1 MTVDFMDILKK
12 HFSSLKNYEKP
23 GIYSLSP
30 RAFSMGGVWEF
41 RDYLFFILANKGK
54 SLTMEIE
61 TFVEKYFNGDESKL
75 ITKKAVSKQRQKFSY
90 EIFIDMNRYFIE
102 DFVDSDEYEY
112 FFKDWIVL
120 VVDGSK
126 SEIPNT
132 PESKEWANIEDD
144 SLTNKKALRVLFS
157 TIIDV
162 KYGVVFDSMLGKY
175 DSSERELLKQ
185 HIDNIEDLVDL
196 KKVILIMDAGY
207 YSLELKLILEKRG
220 INYIFRLPPST
231 YRYEISQMKNF
242 DEYLKFNNTGERRRK
257 IKDKNILKKAEK
269 LLYIE
274 GRVVKVPIINEK
286 DEKDELILLTNLP
299 QNKLDGYEI
308 ADLYR
313 DRWKI
318 EVNYDRLKNKMEIEN
333 YSGKLE
339 QTIKQDFYSRIYI
352 FNLAM
357 ILRNNIQKNLERK
370 NKKKREKENKE
381 YRTNIN
387 TLIGRIKNKLL
398 DLFTSDNEEIKMI
411 FEGIIKRG
419 VKDTYLYDFNR
430 PKKQWHE
437 KIFIGKFRFNQRRN
451 I

>member
-1 MTVDFMDILKK
+1 
-12 HFSSLKNYEKP
+12 
-23 GIYSLSP
+23 
-30 RAFSMGGVWEF
+30 
-41 RDYLFFILANKGK
+41 
-54 SLTMEIE
+54 MEIE

-102 DFVDSDEYEY
+102 NFVDSDEYEY

-162 KYGVVFDSMLGKY
+162 KYGVVYDSILGKY

-257 IKDKNILKKAEK
+257 IKDKNILKK
-269 LLYIE
+269 
-274 GRVVKVPIINEK
+274 GR
-286 DEKDELILLTNLP
+286 
-299 QNKLDGYEI
+299 
-308 ADLYR
+308 
-313 DRWKI
+313 KI
-318 EVNYDRLKNKMEIEN
+318 
-333 YSGKLE
+333 
-339 QTIKQDFYSRIYI
+339 TIY
-352 FNLAM
+352 
-357 ILRNNIQKNLERK
+357 
-370 NKKKREKENKE
+370 
-381 YRTNIN
+381 
-387 TLIGRIKNKLL
+387 
-398 DLFTSDNEEIKMI
+398 
-411 FEGIIKRG
+411 
-419 VKDTYLYDFNR
+419 
-430 PKKQWHE
+430 
-437 KIFIGKFRFNQRRN
+437 
-451 I
+451 

>member
-1 MTVDFMDILKK
+1 M
-12 HFSSLKNYEKP
+12 
-23 GIYSLSP
+23 
-30 RAFSMGGVWEF
+30 
-41 RDYLFFILANKGK
+41 
-54 SLTMEIE
+54 
-61 TFVEKYFNGDESKL
+61 
-75 ITKKAVSKQRQKFSY
+75 
-90 EIFIDMNRYFIE
+90 
-102 DFVDSDEYEY
+102 
-112 FFKDWIVL
+112 
-120 VVDGSK
+120 
-126 SEIPNT
+126 
-132 PESKEWANIEDD
+132 
-144 SLTNKKALRVLFS
+144 VLFS
-157 TIIDV
+157 IL
-162 KYGVVFDSMLGKY
+162 YLEKY

-352 FNLAM
+352 FNLA
-357 ILRNNIQKNLERK
+357 N
-370 NKKKREKENKE
+370 
-381 YRTNIN
+381 
-387 TLIGRIKNKLL
+387 
-398 DLFTSDNEEIKMI
+398 
-411 FEGIIKRG
+411 
-419 VKDTYLYDFNR
+419 DT
-430 PKKQWHE
+430 
-437 KIFIGKFRFNQRRN
+437 
-451 I
+451 